1 MNAPAGGEVTLLL
14 AQVRAGEEGALDRL
28 YPLIYSELRRSAAA
42 LLRRERNAF
51 SVQPTELV
59 HDALIRL
66 LGSAPDMES
75 RSHFL
80 GLAAR
85 AMRQVL
91 VDRARRRQ
99 ALKRG
104 GAWERTTLG
113 DVASAAGVSPEEL
126 IALDDALARLGAQE
140 PRLRDVVQYR
150 YFGGLSDQ
158 EIAAALGVTERTVQR
173 DWQRARAWLH
183 AELSPDP
190 PPAA

>member
-1 MNAPAGGEVTLLL
+1 MNGAPASQVTLLL
-14 AQVRAGEEGALDRL
+14 ARLRAGDDAALDRL
-28 YPLIYSELRRSAAA
+28 YPLLYSELRRSAAA

-66 LGSAPDMES
+66 LGSSPDFAS

-85 AMRQVL
+85 SMRQVL

-99 ALKRG
+99 AIKRG

-113 DVASAAGVSPEEL
+113 DVAGSAGVSPEDL
-126 IALDDALARLGAQE
+126 IALDDALTRLGAQDQ
-140 PRLRDVVQYR
+140 RLHDVVQYR
-150 YFGGLSDQ
+150 YFGGLTDQ
-158 EIAAALGVTERTVQR
+158 EIAAILGVTERTVQR

-183 AELSPDP
+183 AELEPNP
-190 PPAA
+190 PPAP

>member
-1 MNAPAGGEVTLLL
+1 MNGVPGGQVTQLL
-14 AQVRAGEEGALDRL
+14 ARLRAGDEAALDRL
-28 YPLIYSELRRSAAA
+28 YPLLHSELRRSAAA

-51 SVQPTELV
+51 SMQPTELV
-59 HDALIRL
+59 HDALLRL
-66 LGSAPDMES
+66 LGNAPDFEN

-80 GLAAR
+80 GLASR

-113 DVASAAGVSPEEL
+113 DVASPAGVSPEEL
-126 IALDDALARLGAQE
+126 IALDDALTRLGTHDQ
-140 PRLRDVVQYR
+140 RLHDVVQYR
-150 YFGGLSDQ
+150 YFGGLTDQ
-158 EIAAALGVTERTVQR
+158 EIAALLGVTERTVQR

-183 AELSPDP
+183 GELSPGAP
-190 PPAA
+190 PSP

>member
-42 LLRRERNAF
+42 LLRRDRNAF

-113 DVASAAGVSPEEL
+113 DVAGAAGVSPEEL
-126 IALDDALARLGAQE
+126 IALDDALTRLGAQD

-150 YFGGLSDQ
+150 YFGGLNDQ
-158 EIAAALGVTERTVQR
+158 EIAATLGVTERTVQR

-183 AELSPDP
+183 AELSLDP

>member
-1 MNAPAGGEVTLLL
+1 MTGPAGGNVTLLL
-14 AQVRAGEEGALDRL
+14 AQLRAGDEGALDRL
-28 YPLIYSELRRSAAA
+28 YPLLYSELRRSAAA

-51 SVQPTELV
+51 TVQPTELV
-59 HDALIRL
+59 HDALLRL
-66 LGSAPDMES
+66 LGSAPDFES

-113 DVASAAGVSPEEL
+113 DVAGASGVSPEEL
-126 IALDDALARLGAQE
+126 IALDDALTRLGEQD

-150 YFGGLSDQ
+150 YFGGLTDQ
-158 EIAAALGVTERTVQR
+158 EIAALLGVTERTVQR

>member
-1 MNAPAGGEVTLLL
+1 MNAHPGGEVTLLL
-14 AQVRAGEEGALDRL
+14 AQLRAGDEGALDRL
-28 YPLIYSELRRSAAA
+28 YPLLYSELRRSAAS

-66 LGSAPDMES
+66 LGSTPDFES

-113 DVASAAGVSPEEL
+113 DVAGAAGVSPEEL
-126 IALDDALARLGAQE
+126 IALDDALTRLGAQD

-150 YFGGLSDQ
+150 YFGGLTDQ

>member
-113 DVASAAGVSPEEL
+113 DVAGAAGVSPEEL
-126 IALDDALARLGAQE
+126 IALDDALTRLGAQD

-150 YFGGLSDQ
+150 YFGGLNDQ
-158 EIAAALGVTERTVQR
+158 EIAATLGVTERTVQR